1 MTILGIPMN
10 EPKPE
15 LMHTSDPP
23 ANTMQQWFQLST
35 RAGLAHIV
43 LTGNYTLTA
52 LEPILK
58 SLMNELSKQAKNRD
72 LHWDLT
78 GIQQMDIAGTT
89 LLWRVWKA
97 QRPEHLQL
105 RPEHEK
111 MFARLE
117 QLPVIKTETPY
128 RDLLWPLTAVGGL
141 ALLLWQHA
149 IGLVSLI
156 GQLLLDVIYLFRNP
170 VHIPWREI
178 SANLYR
184 TGAQALGITAL
195 VGFLIGIVLSYLSS
209 KQLQLFGADIFIIN
223 ILGISIIRELGP
235 MLAAILVAG
244 RSGSS
249 MTAQLGVMRVTQE
262 LDALTVMGI
271 SHSQRLIL
279 PKVLGLGIAMP
290 LLVVWTSAI
299 ALLGGIVAAE
309 WQLGLN
315 SQYFL
320 SALPDAVPIA
330 NLWLGLGKGVV
341 CGMVIALIACHFGLR
356 IKPNT
361 ESLGEGTTSSV
372 VTAITMVIIIDAIFA
387 VLFSDVG
394 LT

>member
-1 MTILGIPMN
+1 MR
-10 EPKPE
+10 
-15 LMHTSDPP
+15 
-23 ANTMQQWFQLST
+23 QWYQLYSQEGC
-35 RAGLAHIV
+35 ASIV
-43 LTGNYTLTA
+43 LTGSYTLTA
-52 LEPILK
+52 LKPVLK
-58 SLMNELSKQAKNRD
+58 PLTDELSKQAKNPD
-72 LHWDLT
+72 LYWDLT
-78 GIQQMDIAGTT
+78 GIGQMDTAGTAM
-89 LLWRVWKA
+89 LWRIWQA
-97 QRPEHLQL
+97 RRPRHLQL
-105 RPEHEK
+105 RPEHER

-117 QLPVIKTETPY
+117 RLPIVKAEVEQ
-128 RDLLWPLTAVGGL
+128 RDLLWPLTALGRL

-149 IGLVSLI
+149 VGLVMLI
-156 GQLLLDVIYLFRNP
+156 GRLLLDLIYLSRNP
-170 VHIPWREI
+170 VYIPWREI

-235 MLAAILVAG
+235 MLASILVAG

-290 LLVVWTSAI
+290 LLVMWTSAI
-299 ALLGGIVAAE
+299 ALLGGMVAAE

-315 SQYFL
+315 HQYFL
-320 SALPDAVPIA
+320 TALPDAVPIA
-330 NLWLGLGKGVV
+330 NLWLGLGKGIV

>member
-1 MTILGIPMN
+1 MN
-10 EPKPE
+10 QTKP
-15 LMHTSDPP
+15 
-23 ANTMQQWFQLST
+23 NST
-35 RAGLAHIV
+35 RTSHSQKMMNQWYQLCAKQGYPHIS

-52 LEPILK
+52 LERIWEPLAV
-58 SLMNELSKQAKNRD
+58 ELTQQAENKN
-72 LHWDLT
+72 LYWDLT
-78 GIQQMDIAGTT
+78 GIQQMDTTGTAM
-89 LLWRVWKA
+89 LWRAWKA

-105 RPEHEK
+105 RPEHER
-111 MFARLE
+111 MFKRLE
-117 QLPVIKTETPY
+117 NLPNLQPEGKQ
-128 RDLLWPLTAVGGL
+128 RDLLWPITTLGGL
-141 ALLLWQHA
+141 ALLLWQHTL
-149 IGLVSLI
+149 GLIILI
-156 GQLLLDVIYLFRNP
+156 GQLLIDVIYLIRHP
-170 VHIPWREI
+170 VYIPWREI

-195 VGFLIGIVLSYLSS
+195 VGFLIGIVISYLSS

-290 LLVVWTSAI
+290 LLVMWTSAI
-299 ALLGGIVAAE
+299 ALLGGMVAAE
-309 WQLGLN
+309 LQLGLN
-315 SQYFL
+315 YRYFL
-320 SALPDAVPIA
+320 TTLPDSVPIA
-330 NLWLGLGKGVV
+330 NLWLGLGKGIV

-372 VTAITMVIIIDAIFA
+372 VTAITVVIIIDAIFA
-387 VLFSDVG
+387 IVFSDVG